1 MFDGSCSLIALAL
14 TVVSRTLG
22 NFSLCGMARQERV
35 LLSVRSFLLNSWSIY
50 STTRELGQ
58 GPPSWSENLLCI
70 ACTLYGTVPVSE
82 QRENAEYASVRY
94 CVCSMIL
101 VLSHCSLPLLSQ
113 LSLERWSIFR
123 SVAPFLKYL
132 WIECT
137 YLFVPLT

>member
-22 NFSLCGMARQERV
+22 NFSLCVMARQERV

-82 QRENAEYASVRY
+82 QRENAEHASVRY
-94 CVCSMIL
+94 CMFDDSCPL
-101 VLSHCSLPLLSQ
+101 SLPLLSQ

-137 YLFVPLT
+137 YLFVPFS